1 MGRSAGIIIAM
12 GLGGAACAATG
23 AAAEDRLASTAE
35 FTHSA
40 YALMDAAFAPQR
52 AGADP
57 DPIQT
62 LIDQE
67 AYAAG
72 QGPVRWRTSETPISV
87 SPSGAVVDSLRVSVG
102 GPLRGPGGLPL
113 NPERAEFDAQAY
125 EVAMIRNWPS
135 AVQFAAGRYDVDVSP
150 HAGLGFGAG
159 GGQAEAGAELRLGQK
174 LDSSV
179 EDRLNAMGV
188 RDGEDFGQA
197 GRWYVFAA
205 ASGRAVGLNMLRNSD
220 GWDQGGWSTDA
231 SSALIGDAHVG
242 VGWRKGPVQA
252 SFGYVHREV
261 KGQHM
266 IWGQE
271 TRNDQV
277 VALSF
282 AIKPQN

>member
-1 MGRSAGIIIAM
+1 MRRSAGIIIAM
-12 GLGGAACAATG
+12 GLGGAACATS
-23 AAAEDRLASTAE
+23 AAADDRLASTAQ

-40 YALMDAAFAPQR
+40 YALMDAAFAPKPL
-52 AGADP
+52 GADP

-72 QGPVRWRTSETPISV
+72 QGPVRWRTGETSLSV
-87 SPSGAVVDSLRVSVG
+87 SESGAVVDSLRVSVG

-125 EVAMIRNWPS
+125 EVAVVRNWPG
-135 AVQFAAGRYDVDVSP
+135 AVQFAAGPYDVDLSP

-159 GGQAEAGAELRLGQK
+159 GGQAEAGAELRLGQN
-174 LDSSV
+174 LDGAV

-188 RDGEDFGQA
+188 RDGESFGQT

-205 ASGRAVGLNMLRNSD
+205 ASGRAVGLNMLRSSD
-220 GWDQGGWSTDA
+220 GWDQGGWSTDD

-252 SFGYVHREV
+252 SLGYVHREV

-271 TRNDQV
+271 TRDDQV

>member
-1 MGRSAGIIIAM
+1 MKRAAGFVIAM
-12 GLGGAACAATG
+12 GLGAASG
-23 AAAEDRLASTAE
+23 AAADDRLRTQGE
-35 FTHSA
+35 FTQSA

-52 AGADP
+52 TVTDP

-67 AYAAG
+67 AYVAG
-72 QGPVRWRTSETPISV
+72 QGPVRWRTSETPLAV
-87 SPSGAVVDSLRVSVG
+87 SGGGAVVDSLRISVG

-125 EVAMIRNWPS
+125 EVTMVRNWPR
-135 AVQFAAGRYDVDVSP
+135 AMQFAAAGYDVDVTP

-159 GGQAEAGAELRLGQK
+159 GGQAEAGAQLRLGQR
-174 LDSSV
+174 LDDEV

-188 RDGEDFGQA
+188 RDGQAFGQT

-205 ASGRAVGLNMLRNSD
+205 ASGRAVGLNMLRN
-220 GWDQGGWSTDA
+220 GGEWDPAGWSTDR

-252 SFGYVHREV
+252 ALGYVHREV

-271 TRNDQV
+271 TRNDQIF
-277 VALSF
+277 ALSF

>member
-1 MGRSAGIIIAM
+1 MKRSAGIIIAM
-12 GLGGAACAATG
+12 GLGAGASG
-23 AAAEDRLASTAE
+23 AAADDQARFVAGYTP
-35 FTHSA
+35 SA
-40 YALMDAAFAPQR
+40 FALMDAAFAPQR
-52 AGADP
+52 TSADP

-67 AYAAG
+67 AYASG
-72 QGPVRWRTSETPISV
+72 QGPVRWRSSETPISV
-87 SPSGAVVDSLRVSVG
+87 SESGAVVDSLRVSVG

-125 EVAMIRNWPS
+125 EVAMIRNWPR
-135 AVQFAAGRYDVDVSP
+135 AVQFAAGPYEVDVSP

-159 GGQAEAGAELRLGQK
+159 GGQAEAGAELRLGQN
-174 LDSSV
+174 LDGKV

-205 ASGRAVGLNMLRNSD
+205 ASGRAVGLNMLRNSG
-220 GWDQGGWSTDA
+220 GWDQAGWSTDT

-252 SFGYVHREV
+252 SLGYVHREV

-271 TRNDQV
+271 TRDDQV

-282 AIKPQN
+282 AIKPQK

>member
-1 MGRSAGIIIAM
+1 MYRAAGMIIAI
-12 GLGGAACAATG
+12 GLG
-23 AAAEDRLASTAE
+23 AAASDAVADDRLRSSDQV
-35 FTHSA
+35 THSA
-40 YALMDAAFAPQR
+40 FALMDAAFAPQR
-52 AGADP
+52 SGVDP

-67 AYAAG
+67 AYAPG
-72 QGPVRWRTSETPISV
+72 QGPVRWRTSQTPIAV
-87 SPSGAVVDSLRVSVG
+87 SESGAVVDSVRVSVG
-102 GPLRGPGGLPL
+102 GAIRGPGGLPL

-135 AVQFAAGRYDVDVSP
+135 AVQFAAGPYDVDLSP

-159 GGQAEAGAELRLGQK
+159 GGQAEAGAELRLGQN
-174 LDSSV
+174 LEGQV

-188 RDGEDFGQA
+188 QDGETFGQA

-205 ASGRAVGLNMLRNSD
+205 ASGRAVGLNMLRRSD

-252 SFGYVHREV
+252 SLGYVHREV

-271 TRNDQV
+271 TRDDQV

>member
-1 MGRSAGIIIAM
+1 MKRAAGIIIAM
-12 GLGGAACAATG
+12 GVG
-23 AAAEDRLASTAE
+23 AAASTAAADDRLRSQAE
-35 FTHSA
+35 YTHSA

-52 AGADP
+52 AGVDP
-57 DPIQT
+57 DPIQS

-67 AYAAG
+67 AYASG
-72 QGPVRWRTSETPISV
+72 QGPVRWRTSQTPIAV
-87 SPSGAVVDSLRVSVG
+87 SESGAVVDTLRVSVG

-135 AVQFAAGRYDVDVSP
+135 AVQFEAGPYDVDVSP
-150 HAGLGFGAG
+150 HAGLGFGVG
-159 GGQAEAGAELRLGQK
+159 GGQAEAGAEVRLGQK
-174 LDSSV
+174 LDSEV
-179 EDRLNAMGV
+179 EERLNAMGV
-188 RDGEDFGQA
+188 RDGEAFGQA
-197 GRWYVFAA
+197 GRWYLFAA

-220 GWDQGGWSTDA
+220 GWDQGGWSTDD

-252 SFGYVHREV
+252 ALGYVHREV

-266 IWGQE
+266 IWGQKP
-271 TRNDQV
+271 RDDQV

-282 AIKPQN
+282 SIKPQD

>member
-1 MGRSAGIIIAM
+1 MMRSAGIILAVGM
-12 GLGGAACAATG
+12 GAAATG
-23 AAAEDRLASTAE
+23 ALAETQLRSDAE
-35 FTHSA
+35 FTHAA
-40 YALMDAAFAPQR
+40 YALMDAAFAPQPLTT
-52 AGADP
+52 DS

-67 AYAAG
+67 AYAAA
-72 QGPVRWRTSETPISV
+72 QGPIRWRTSQTTMASA
-87 SPSGAVVDSLRVSVG
+87 SGTVVDHLKVSVG

-113 NPERAEFDAQAY
+113 NPERAEFDPQAY
-125 EVAMIRNWPS
+125 EVIMVRNWPR
-135 AVQFAAGRYDVDVSP
+135 AMHFAAGAYDLDVSP

-159 GGQAEAGAELRLGQK
+159 GGQAAAGAELRVGQSR
-174 LDSSV
+174 DGEV

-188 RDGEDFGQA
+188 RDGEAFGEA
-197 GRWYVFAA
+197 GRWYLFAA
-205 ASGRAVGLNMLRNSD
+205 ASGRAVGLNMLRD
-220 GWDQGGWSTDA
+220 QAGWDQAGWSTDR

-252 SFGYVHREV
+252 SVGYVHREV

-271 TRNDQV
+271 TRDDQV

-282 AIKPQN
+282 AIKPQD

>member
-1 MGRSAGIIIAM
+1 MRRSAGIIMAVGM
-12 GLGGAACAATG
+12 GAAATG
-23 AAAEDRLASTAE
+23 AVAETRLRSDAE

-40 YALMDAAFAPQR
+40 YALMDAAFAPQPLTT
-52 AGADP
+52 DP

-72 QGPVRWRTSETPISV
+72 QGPVRWRTSQTVAV
-87 SPSGAVVDSLRVSVG
+87 SPSGAVIDSLRVSVG
-102 GPLRGPGGLPL
+102 GPMRGPGGLPL
-113 NPERAEFDAQAY
+113 NPDRAEFDPQTY
-125 EVAMIRNWPS
+125 QVTMVRNWPR
-135 AVQFAAGRYDVDVSP
+135 AVHLAAGAYDLDVTP

-159 GGQAEAGAELRLGQK
+159 GGQAEAGAELRLGQSR
-174 LDSSV
+174 DGEV

-188 RDGEDFGQA
+188 QDGQAFGQA
-197 GRWYVFAA
+197 GRWYLFAA
-205 ASGRAVGLNMLRNSD
+205 ASGRAVGLNMLR
-220 GWDQGGWSTDA
+220 DQGGWDPAGWSTDR

-252 SFGYVHREV
+252 SVGYVHREV

-271 TRNDQV
+271 TRDDQV

-282 AIKPQN
+282 AIKPQD